1 MEIIYDIFNYSLTA
15 ILIGICGAWIIL
27 IKSMIESFKLTPY
40 LDKFENKSKT
50 TPKVSIILP
59 ARNEEEFISECL
71 DSLIKQDYPNYEIIV
86 IDDSSDDSTGK
97 IISEYAKKN
106 SKIIPVTAK
115 PKPEGWMGKNWAC
128 MEGYKKITGE
138 LLLFTDAD
146 TKHSENVI
154 SLAVAQLFSF
164 NLDALSAIPKMVTF
178 DFWTN
183 ITLPMISTFL
193 HTRFSALNVNN
204 PSKKT
209 GYFFGSFFIMKK
221 ETYEKVGM
229 HEGVKQEIVEDGAL
243 GKKVKESGYK
253 MRMVRGDHLID
264 AVWARDKGT
273 LWNALKRLMVPL
285 YLQNGKIAVGI
296 FFAVLFLLFIPF
308 PILATSIVSP
318 SENISEKILLI
329 ASAISSILIYTGA
342 TIEVRMGLGLRTI
355 YALFAP
361 LGSLTVVLG
370 FLSGLIQAK
379 GASAITWRGRRYSMK
394 DHNQN
399 SISI

>member
-1 MEIIYDIFNYSLTA
+1 MEIIFEIFNYSLAA
-15 ILIGICGAWIIL
+15 ILIAISGAWVVL
-27 IKSMIESFKLTPY
+27 IKSMTDSFRLTPY

-59 ARNEEEFISECL
+59 ARNEEDFIRGCL
-71 DSLIKQDYPNYEIIV
+71 DSLINQDYPNYEIIV
-86 IDDSSDDSTGK
+86 IDDSSNDSTGE

-115 PKPEGWMGKNWAC
+115 PKPDGWMGKNWAC
-128 MEGYKKITGE
+128 MEGYQKATGE

-146 TKHSENVI
+146 TKHSENVM
-154 SLAVAQLFSF
+154 SLAVAQLHSF

-229 HEGVKQEIVEDGAL
+229 HEGVKHEIVEDGAL
-243 GKKVKESGYK
+243 GKKVKESGHK
-253 MRMVRGDHLID
+253 MVVIL
-264 AVWARDKGT
+264 
-273 LWNALKRLMVPL
+273 NLM
-285 YLQNGKIAVGI
+285 
-296 FFAVLFLLFIPF
+296 
-308 PILATSIVSP
+308 
-318 SENISEKILLI
+318 
-329 ASAISSILIYTGA
+329 
-342 TIEVRMGLGLRTI
+342 
-355 YALFAP
+355 
-361 LGSLTVVLG
+361 
-370 FLSGLIQAK
+370 
-379 GASAITWRGRRYSMK
+379 GRK
-394 DHNQN
+394 LNW
-399 SISI
+399 I